1 MPKPITRPVTPF
13 ARDRLSPAPQGK
25 LWRVV
30 SGLLPAALVLLGL
43 PLAPA
48 QADQLVLRDLS
59 SQVNVTVV
67 DFDADGVL
75 LVGATRLGWYQLKF
89 GQVAPDRQAD
99 FDRWLNEVG
108 EPLFRI
114 RARLGSGDHRDL
126 VELTEPLEPYFEGR
140 QSSTVALLRLAQL
153 RGHLSQGRRAAAFE
167 AWLALRALPLVTPGD
182 STDLASLPWPTPI
195 DAAHPYPPE
204 LPPVWFDREE
214 AQAQFSA
221 VAQRFAELPEPSTA
235 DRLMFASFAL
245 AANQASI
252 ATPLLAEIQ
261 PSNDIERNW
270 LLILRCQEE
279 RFANR
284 PPDSLAELKGK
295 LPAMSPAL
303 APLAL
308 YEIGTTSLQNQ
319 APSPISIGL
328 LDLLRIPA
336 EYPQAAPDLIS
347 AALLQAETHLRAAGA
362 NDEADRLRRERAR
375 RGVRSS
381 LLPHTT
387 SSLSTPPDS

>member
-1 MPKPITRPVTPF
+1 M
-13 ARDRLSPAPQGK
+13 S
-25 LWRVV
+25 
-30 SGLLPAALVLLGL
+30 
-43 PLAPA
+43 
-48 QADQLVLRDLS
+48 
-59 SQVNVTVV
+59 
-67 DFDADGVL
+67 
-75 LVGATRLGWYQLKF
+75 
-89 GQVAPDRQAD
+89 
-99 FDRWLNEVG
+99 EVG

-114 RARLGSGDHRDL
+114 RARLESGDHRDL

-167 AWLALRALPLVTPGD
+167 AWLALRALPLVTSGD
-182 STDLASLPWPTPI
+182 STDLAPLPWPTSI
-195 DAAHPYPPE
+195 DAEHPYPTE
-204 LPPVWFDREE
+204 LPPVWFDRDE
-214 AQAQFSA
+214 AQAHFSA
-221 VAQRFAELPEPSTA
+221 VAQRFAELPEPNTT

-245 AANQASI
+245 AANQASV
-252 ATPLLAEIQ
+252 ATPLLAEFQ
-261 PSNDIERNW
+261 PSNNIERNW

-284 PPDSLAELKGK
+284 PPDSLAELKRQ
-295 LPAMSPAL
+295 LPTMSPGL

-319 APSPISIGL
+319 PPSPTAIGL

-347 AALLQAETHLRAAGA
+347 AALLQVENHLRAAGA
-362 NDEADRLRRERAR
+362 NYEADRLRRERVR

-381 LLPHTT
+381 VLPNTP
-387 SSLSTPPDS
+387 SPPTPPDS

>member
-1 MPKPITRPVTPF
+1 MPKPTNRPAISV
-13 ARDRLSPAPQGK
+13 ARGRLSPAPQGK
-25 LWRVV
+25 SWRVV
-30 SGLLPAALVLLGL
+30 SGLVLTAVVNLSLRLTPA
-43 PLAPA
+43 P
-48 QADQLVLRDLS
+48 ADQLVLRDLS

-114 RARLGSGDHRDL
+114 RARLESGDHRDL
-126 VELTEPLEPYFEGR
+126 VELTQPLEPYFEGR
-140 QSSTVALLRLAQL
+140 QSSTVALLRLAQF

-167 AWLALRALPLVTPGD
+167 AWLALRALPLMTSGD
-182 STDLASLPWPTPI
+182 TSDLATLPWPASI
-195 DAAHPYPPE
+195 DAEHPYPPD

-221 VAQRFAELPEPSTA
+221 VAARFAELPEPNTT

-245 AANQASI
+245 AANQASV

-284 PPDSLAELKGK
+284 PPDSLAELKRQ

-319 APSPISIGL
+319 PPSPTAIGL

-347 AALLQAETHLRAAGA
+347 AALLQAENHLRAAGA
-362 NDEADRLRRERAR
+362 NAEADRLRRERTR

-381 LLPHTT
+381 VLLNTP
-387 SSLSTPPDS
+387 SLATPPDS